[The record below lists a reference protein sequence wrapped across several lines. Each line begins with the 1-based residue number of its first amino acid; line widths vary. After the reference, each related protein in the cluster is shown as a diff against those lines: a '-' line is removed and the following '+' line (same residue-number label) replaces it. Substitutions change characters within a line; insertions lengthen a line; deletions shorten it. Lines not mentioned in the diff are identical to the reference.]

1 MDGRTVLKYRR
12 RLLDELGQRGRLLG
26 KMKKSIA
33 EQGAR
38 YMDEGNAFANH
49 MAEAAT
55 GEAER
60 ESEYALADVEGKLVQ
75 EIEEAIERI
84 DHGGFGECEWCGA
97 DIDKRRLDVLPYA
110 RFCLKCQ
117 EKAERISRN

>member
-1 MDGRTVLKYRR
+1 MDGRTALKYRR
-12 RLLDELGQRGRLLG
+12 RLIDELGQRGRLLG

-38 YMDEGNAFANH
+38 YQEDGGAFANH

-60 ESEYALADVEGKLVQ
+60 ESEYALADVQGKVVF
-75 EIEEAIERI
+75 EIEEALERL
-84 DHGGFGECEWCGA
+84 DNGNFGECEWCGA
-97 DIDKRRLDVLPYA
+97 TIDKRRLDVIPYA

-117 EKAERISRN
+117 EKTERLASN